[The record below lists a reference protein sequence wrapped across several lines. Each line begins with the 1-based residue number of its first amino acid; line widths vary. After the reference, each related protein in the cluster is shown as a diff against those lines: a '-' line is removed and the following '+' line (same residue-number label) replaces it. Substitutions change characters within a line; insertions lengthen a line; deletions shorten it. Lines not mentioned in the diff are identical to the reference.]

1 MVYYVI
7 TNDCVGEWH
16 VLRFDGNT
24 NNIII
29 ITIILRSS
37 MCVCLYFTTYYYYVV
52 VRARFPYILGPGAVA
67 AVSTS
72 IFTTDKKHLMP
83 PNEWVSR
90 FYKVLLFRPP
100 RYWVTVVVDGRG
112 GRIGTRASDRERE
125 REREWGKV
133 CMCERERERVCE
145 RETST
150 VTRRVFR
157 DTQQTDIVVVVWESR
172 RWWMK
177 TDGNRCW
184 FFPQWIND

>member
-125 REREWGKV
+125 RERVRESVYVW
-133 CMCERERERVCE
+133 ERKREGVWERDVDRHTA
-145 RETST
+145 RFPRYTT
-150 VTRRVFR
+150 NRHRRRRVGKSA
-157 DTQQTDIVVVVWESR
+157 VVDEN
-172 RWWMK
+172 WWY
-177 TDGNRCW
+177 
-184 FFPQWIND
+184 